1 MERSWALLAAT
12 LMQALA
18 VRAQDPAGPPV
29 TFRSGV
35 ELVRFDVQVADA
47 DGRPVADLR
56 AQDFIV
62 TEDGARRP
70 VVLFQHVEEPRGTYL
85 EVAERTIGAEV
96 STNRGAPRGHLYV
109 LVFDQQHLTP
119 GNEQRARLAAERF
132 LRTHLRRGDRVA
144 MYGLPGPGPRLR
156 FTADVERAVA
166 ELALVRGGL
175 DRSASGVLG
184 TMRVY
189 EAYQIARGNE
199 PVLNRVAARLAAET
213 TLTDVVRAGSGRA
226 AAFGT
231 EGGVTFFPRLVQ
243 EEARTIV
250 RRSDEEARQF
260 LLMLTDLME
269 ELRGIEGRKTVILV
283 SEGFFA
289 DNLALELERAA
300 AAAARSYCVI
310 YSLDVNRRADTLAA
324 SVPLGADDQLEVLDR
339 VEPLGSLAA
348 ETDGELAHDAGS
360 HLDAVF
366 DRLARRSLDYYIVGF
381 PPSERALA
389 NRGRYRRVTVS
400 VAREGVR
407 VSARTGYALDTGA
420 PTPADRRRAIN
431 EALAAPFPR
440 QELPIEFTT
449 YVLRATTPGVQRVVL
464 SLAAELPFAGP
475 GRQPADVVFVV
486 RRAADGG
493 VAASGSGVLPLP
505 DPAGDGRTSGR
516 AGYNVQFELPPGA
529 YLMRVVVRE
538 PGGLVGSADRRFEV
552 RRLGTR
558 EVTASDLV
566 FSTASGD
573 LAVRPAAHA
582 GGVLSG
588 AVELYAPTARDL
600 QAVAVDVHLVPL
612 GSAVPATVVQ
622 ADLLDVRESEVG
634 AFRPARIAIPLEGVP
649 PGEYVARALV
659 RAWGET
665 VAELT
670 REVEVLEGPAP
681 PAPATGEAP
690 SPREVVDGEPA
701 RELLAAL
708 AARAPRD
715 GPVARAARAALVGF
729 WDRVEPVVAAGSA
742 TSVADGRILQGLAR
756 MAAGDFESAASW
768 LEAAAAETEDARLAF
783 VLGWA
788 YAGRGDDRLAVG
800 AWRQA
805 VRLDPT
811 LLAAHLAIVD
821 TFVRQGERALALQ
834 AARAGLA
841 ALPRSPELRARLARL
856 APHE

>member
-1 MERSWALLAAT
+1 MERAWALLAAT

-18 VRAQDPAGPPV
+18 ARAQSPAGPPV

-35 ELVRFDVQVADA
+35 ELVRLDVQVTDT
-47 DGRPVADLR
+47 DGRPVGDLR
-56 AQDFIV
+56 AEDVIV
-62 TEDGARRP
+62 TEDGVRRP
-70 VVLFQHVEEPRGTYL
+70 VVLFQHVAEPQGTYL
-85 EVAERTIGAEV
+85 EVAARTIGGDV

-132 LRTHLRRGDRVA
+132 LRSHLRRGDRVA
-144 MYGLPGPGPRLR
+144 VYGLPGPGPRLR
-156 FTADVERAVA
+156 FTADVDRAVA

-199 PVLNRVAARLAAET
+199 PVLNRVAARLATET
-213 TLTDVVRAGSGRA
+213 TLTDVVRAGGGRA

-231 EGGVTFFPRLVQ
+231 EGGATFFPRLVQ
-243 EEARTIV
+243 EDARTIV
-250 RRSDEEARQF
+250 RRSDEEARQL
-260 LLMLTDLME
+260 LLMLADLME
-269 ELRGIEGRKTVILV
+269 ELRAVEGRKTVMLV

-300 AAAARSYCVI
+300 AAAARSYCVV

-324 SVPLGADDQLEVLDR
+324 SGPLGADDQLEVLDR
-339 VEPLGSLAA
+339 VEPLGTLAA
-348 ETDGELAHDAGS
+348 ETDGELAPNAGS

-366 DRLARRSLDYYIVGF
+366 DRIARRSLDYYVVGF

-389 NRGRYRRVTVS
+389 NRGEYRRVAVS
-400 VAREGVR
+400 VARKGVR

-420 PTPADRRRAIN
+420 PTPADRRRAIDA
-431 EALAAPFPR
+431 ALAAPFPR

-449 YVLRATTPGVQRVVL
+449 YVLRGTSPGVQRVVL
-464 SLAAELPFAGP
+464 SLAADLPFAGP

-486 RRAADGG
+486 RKARDGR
-493 VAASGSGVLPLP
+493 VAASGSGIVPLP
-505 DPAGDGRTSGR
+505 DHREATGATGR
-516 AGYNVQFELPPGA
+516 ASYTVQFELPPGE

-552 RRLGTR
+552 RPLATR

-566 FSTASGD
+566 FSAASGE

-588 AVELYAPTARDL
+588 GLELYAPTARDL
-600 QAVAVDVHLVPL
+600 DEVTVEVQLVRLGTAAATTAVKAE
-612 GSAVPATVVQ
+612 
-622 ADLLDVRESEVG
+622 LLASQETDAG
-634 AFRPARIAIPLEGVP
+634 AWRPARVALPLDGVN
-649 PGEYVARALV
+649 PGDYVARAVV
-659 RAWGET
+659 RARGEL
-665 VAELT
+665 VAELS
-670 REVEVLEGPAP
+670 REVEVLEGPPP
-681 PAPATGEAP
+681 PALAAGGAP
-690 SPREVVDGEPA
+690 SPREVVEGEPA
-701 RELLAAL
+701 RQLVVAFAE
-708 AARAPRD
+708 RGPRD
-715 GPVARAARAALVGF
+715 SAVARAARAALAGA
-729 WDRVEPVVAAGSA
+729 WNRVEPLVAAGAA
-742 TSVADGRILQGLAR
+742 TGHADARILQGLAR
-756 MAAGDFESAASW
+756 IAAGDFEAAVPP
-768 LEAAAAETEDARLAF
+768 LEAAAEQTQDARVAF

-788 YAGRGDDRLAVG
+788 HAGRGDDRLAVG

-841 ALPRSPELRARLARL
+841 ALPRSPELRERLARL